1 MFSTRMISA
10 LALLACASGAQAANA
25 PAAQT
30 LSSGVKIEVLVAG
43 KGVKP
48 SSGDTVKVNYRGT
61 FKDGKEFDS
70 SYKNGGPISFP
81 LNRVI
86 PCWTQGVSALTVGSK
101 AKLYC
106 PANTAYGSRGV
117 PGVIPPDTPLYF
129 EVELLSIQK

>member
-1 MFSTRMISA
+1 MFPYRMIPA
-10 LALLACASGAQAANA
+10 LVLSICAAAA
-25 PAAQT
+25 MAEPASQT
-30 LSSGVKIEVLVAG
+30 LPSGVKVEILVPG
-43 KGVKP
+43 KGAKP
-48 SSGDTVKVNYRGT
+48 STSDTVKVNYRGT

-101 AKLYC
+101 AKLSC

-117 PGVIPPDTPLYF
+117 PGVIPPNTPLYF

>member
-1 MFSTRMISA
+1 MFSYRMMISLA
-10 LALLACASGAQAANA
+10 LAACPTAALAA

-30 LSSGVKIEVLVAG
+30 LPSGVKIEWLVAG
-43 KGVKP
+43 KGAKP
-48 SSGDTVKVNYRGT
+48 AASDTVKVNYRGT

-70 SYKNGGPISFP
+70 SAKNGGPISFP

-86 PCWTQGVSALTVGSK
+86 PCWTQGVSALAVGSK

-106 PANTAYGSRGV
+106 PASTGYGSRGV